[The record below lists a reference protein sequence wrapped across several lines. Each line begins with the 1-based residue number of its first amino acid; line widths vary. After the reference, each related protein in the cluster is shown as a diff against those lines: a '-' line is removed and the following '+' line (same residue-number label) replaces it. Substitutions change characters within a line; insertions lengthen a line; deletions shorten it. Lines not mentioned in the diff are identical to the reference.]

1 MSGSWVPVYQR
12 RIDFYQSIIKM
23 INTLPDILDY
33 AEHITYFEQLIAW
46 KKEDIKNEMK
56 RDFMDEHY

>member
-1 MSGSWVPVYQR
+1 
-12 RIDFYQSIIKM
+12 M

-33 AEHITYFEQLIAW
+33 AKHIAYFEQLIAW
-46 KKEDIKNEMK
+46 KKEDIKKEMK